1 MQHIKVENETLVRDM
16 ATNAILETDRTK
28 LQRHRAIKRAITAK
42 ANQLNELHD
51 KINKLE
57 QLLERMTN
65 GDNIQT
71 N

>member
-1 MQHIKVENETLVRDM
+1 MHIKVENDTLVRDM
-16 ATNAILETDRTK
+16 ESNAILETDKAK
-28 LQRHRAIKRAITAK
+28 LQRHRAIKRSIKSK
-42 ANQLNELHD
+42 ADQLDQLHD

>member
-1 MQHIKVENETLVRDM
+1 MHIKVENETLVRD
-16 ATNAILETDRTK
+16 AETNAILETDRTK
-28 LQRHRAIKRAITAK
+28 LQRHRAIKRAIRSK
-42 ANQLNELHD
+42 ADQLTQLNE

>member
-1 MQHIKVENETLVRDM
+1 MYIKVENETLVRD
-16 ATNAILETDRTK
+16 AESNAILETDRSK
-28 LQRHRAIKRAITAK
+28 LERHRSIKRAIKSK
-42 ANQLNELHD
+42 ADQLTQLNE